1 MKTRVDS
8 RIYTNMILTVIAV
21 LLLTLSLHEWK
32 VGVVASANAQSAP
45 MGTGTSFNQQVRHP
59 PVEGTNIP
67 QVQDAGLA
75 AATLEVANAN
85 RDIAAALRELG
96 KSIET
101 AGTGVSTAMK
111 GRAASA
117 TGTASGTSAAAAAD
131 RPVVEVGPNK

>member
-1 MKTRVDS
+1 MKTSVYS
-8 RIYTNMILTVIAV
+8 WIYTNMILTVIAV

-32 VGVVASANAQSAP
+32 VGVVSSADAQSP
-45 MGTGTSFNQQVRHP
+45 TMGTGSNLRSDSYHP
-59 PVEGTNIP
+59 PVNGTNIP

-101 AGTGVSTAMK
+101 AGTGMVTALK
-111 GRAASA
+111 AN
-117 TGTASGTSAAAAAD
+117 SGSSAAARPAGTTAAAPEQ
-131 RPVVEVGPNK
+131 PVVQVGPNQ